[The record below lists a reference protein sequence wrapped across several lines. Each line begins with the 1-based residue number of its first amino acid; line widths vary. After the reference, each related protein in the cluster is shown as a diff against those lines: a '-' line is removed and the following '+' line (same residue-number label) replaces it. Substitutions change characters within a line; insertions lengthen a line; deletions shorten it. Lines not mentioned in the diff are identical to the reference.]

1 MKRSTFIGVASG
13 AFLGASA
20 TVLALGAPS
29 FALLADGGG
38 AALLTVPAAGNVAA
52 AAAGQSAGFGTVTNL
67 ADLVEQVSPSVVQ
80 IVVRSSSGA
89 APGLA
94 PGEVPPAFQ
103 GTPFEDFF
111 RNFGG
116 PNGPG
121 GPQTERPDRFG
132 SGSGFFIS
140 GPYIVT
146 NNHVVQDAKKV
157 TVKLT
162 DGRELDAE
170 VVGTD
175 PKTDLAVVKVSGSS
189 LPKAVRWGNSDR
201 ARPGDSVFAV
211 GSPFGLGSTV
221 TSGIVSARG
230 RNIGGSYD
238 DYIQVDAPINQGN
251 SGGPLFNAQ
260 GEVIGVNSVI
270 FSPSGG
276 NVGIGFSISSKLA
289 DSITQQIID
298 HGSVQRGWLGVSIQE
313 VTPEMAR
320 SLPNM
325 KTARGAIVADVTDGS
340 PAQKAGIQVGDIV
353 LKFGESD
360 ISTIHDLTRNVA
372 ATKAGATQDMRI
384 LRNGK
389 EQTVK
394 VKIAPLE
401 DPNKPPAALASA
413 TGGATGGAVITLAN
427 LGLGLS
433 NADGAVVAD
442 VKVNSPAFDSGIQPG
457 DKIVM
462 VNQQKVTTADSVRTA
477 VEAAQKQKLE
487 AVLLQVERRNG
498 QKVFVGVPFTKG

>member
-1 MKRSTFIGVASG
+1 MKRSTFVGVASG
-13 AFLGASA
+13 ALLGATA
-20 TVLALGAPS
+20 TVMALGAPS
-29 FALLADGGG
+29 FALLADGAGG
-38 AALLTVPAAGNVAA
+38 VASVPAIGNVSA
-52 AAAGQSAGFGTVTNL
+52 AAAGQVAGFNTVSNL

-80 IVVRSSSGA
+80 IVVRASSATA
-89 APGLA
+89 AQGQGLT
-94 PGEVPPAFQ
+94 PGEVPPSFR
-103 GTPFEDFF
+103 GTPFEEFF

-116 PNGPG
+116 QGQQG
-121 GPQTERPDRFG
+121 ERPDRFG
-132 SGSGFFIS
+132 SGSGFFIN
-140 GPYIVT
+140 GAYIVT

-175 PKTDLAVVKVSGSS
+175 PKTDLAVVKVTGSN
-189 LPKAVRWGNSDR
+189 LPAPVRWGESDR

-289 DSITQQIID
+289 SSITQQIID
-298 HGSVQRGWLGVSIQE
+298 HGTVERGWLGVSIQE
-313 VTPEMAR
+313 VTPDMAK
-320 SLPNM
+320 SLPNL

-340 PAQKAGIQVGDIV
+340 PAQKAGLQVGDIV
-353 LKFGESD
+353 LKFGSSD
-360 ISTIHDLTRNVA
+360 IANIHDLTTNVA
-372 ATKAGATQDMRI
+372 NTKAGDTKDVRI
-384 LRNGK
+384 LRAGK

-401 DPNKPPAALASA
+401 DPAKPATSLASSNA
-413 TGGATGGAVITLAN
+413 GQTGAASIMLAS

-433 NADGAVVAD
+433 NSDGAVVAD
-442 VKVNSPAFDSGIQPG
+442 VKVNSPAYDSGIQPG

-462 VNQQKVTTADSVRTA
+462 VNQVKVTSADAVRTA
-477 VEAAQKQKLE
+477 VESAQKQKLD

-498 QKVFVGVPFTKG
+498 QKVFVGVPFAAG

>member
-1 MKRSTFIGVASG
+1 MKRSTFVGVASG

-29 FALLADGGG
+29 FALLSDG
-38 AALLTVPAAGNVAA
+38 AASAASVPLMGNTAAM
-52 AAAGQSAGFGTVTNL
+52 AAGQVAGFNTVTNL

-89 APGLA
+89 AAGLA
-94 PGEVPPAFQ
+94 PGEVPPAFR
-103 GTPFEDFF
+103 GTPFEEFF

-116 PNGPG
+116 EG
-121 GPQTERPDRFG
+121 GPQGERPDRFG

-157 TVKLT
+157 TVKLA

-175 PKTDLAVVKVSGSS
+175 PKTDLAVVKVSGSNI
-189 LPKAVRWGNSDR
+189 PAPVRWGDSDK

-251 SGGPLFNAQ
+251 SGGPLFNAR

-289 DSITQQIID
+289 ESITQQIIE
-298 HGSVQRGWLGVSIQE
+298 HGSVERGWLGVSIQE
-313 VTPEMAR
+313 VTPEMAK
-320 SLPNM
+320 SLPSL
-325 KTARGAIVADVTDGS
+325 KTARGAIVADVTEGS
-340 PAQKAGIQVGDIV
+340 PAAKAGLQVGDIV
-353 LKFGESD
+353 LKFGSAD
-360 ISTIHDLTRNVA
+360 IANIHDLTRNVA
-372 ATKAGATQDMRI
+372 NTKAGETKDVRI
-384 LRNGK
+384 LRGGK

-401 DPNKPPAALASA
+401 DPSKPPAALASNN
-413 TGGATGGAVITLAN
+413 GGATGGAVVTLAS

-433 NADGAVVAD
+433 NQNGAVVAD
-442 VKVNSPAFDSGIQPG
+442 VKVNSPAFDKGIQPG
-457 DKIVM
+457 DRIVM
-462 VNQQKVTTADSVRTA
+462 VNQEKVASADAVRSA
-477 VEAAQKQKLE
+477 VEAAQKQKLD

-498 QKVFVGVPFTKG
+498 QKVFVGVPFAAG